1 MTAAITSAL
10 DRGLALCH
18 TCGLVAPIT
27 THAHVNCRRCGSSV
41 HARKRNSLQRTWG
54 YLIAAVLLYIPANV
68 LPIML
73 TSSLAGNEAH
83 TILGGVGQL
92 WQSGSWA
99 LALIVFVASVM
110 VPVLKMLALA
120 LLAYGAQHGAAH
132 KRQRAKL
139 YRMVEF
145 VGQWSMLDV
154 FVVVLL
160 VALVHF
166 GSLVQIEPGTGAIAF
181 CAVVVLTMLSSL
193 SFDPRLTWDIHGR
206 E

>member
-1 MTAAITSAL
+1 MTALVSA
-10 DRGLALCH
+10 RQAGLALCH
-18 TCGLVAPIT
+18 TCGLVASIKPPT
-27 THAHVNCRRCGSSV
+27 QFVCARCGTPL
-41 HARKRNSLQRTWG
+41 HARKQHSLQRTWG
-54 YLIAAVLLYIPANV
+54 YLAAALLLYIPANV

-73 TSSLAGNEAH
+73 TSSLAGSEGH
-83 TILGGVGQL
+83 TILGGVIQL

-99 LALIVFVASVM
+99 LALIVFIASVV
-110 VPVLKMLALA
+110 VPVMKMLGLS
-120 LLAYGAQHGAAH
+120 LLAYGAQYGAPH

-166 GSLVQIEPGTGAIAF
+166 GSLVAIEPGSGAIAF
-181 CAVVVLTMLSSL
+181 CAVVVLTMLAAL

>member
-1 MTAAITSAL
+1 MTALSSAL

-18 TCGLVAPIT
+18 TCGLVASVAT
-27 THAHVNCRRCGSSV
+27 RDHHHCRRCGSAV
-41 HARKRNSLQRTWG
+41 HARKRYSLQRTWG

-73 TSSLAGNEAH
+73 TTSIAGNEAH
-83 TILGGVGQL
+83 TILGGVVQL

-99 LALIVFVASVM
+99 LAMIVFIASVM

-120 LLAYGAQHGAAH
+120 TLAYGAQYGAQH

-166 GSLVQIEPGTGAIAF
+166 GSLAQIEPGAGAIAF

>member
-1 MTAAITSAL
+1 MSQIASAL

-18 TCGLVAPIT
+18 TCGLVAVFDARQ
-27 THAHVNCRRCGSSV
+27 HQACARCGTSV
-41 HARKRNSLQRTWG
+41 HARKPHSLQRTWG
-54 YLIAAVLLYIPANV
+54 YLIAAMLLYIPANT

-73 TSSLAGNEAH
+73 TSSIAGNEAH
-83 TILGGVGQL
+83 TILGGVIQL
-92 WQSGSWA
+92 WQSGSWG
-99 LALIVFVASVM
+99 LALIVFVASVV

-120 LLAYGAQHGAAH
+120 LLAHGARYGAPH
-132 KRQRAKL
+132 KRQRARL

-166 GSLVQIEPGTGAIAF
+166 GSLAEVEPGMGAIAF

-193 SFDPRLTWDIHGR
+193 SFDPRLTWDANGR
-206 E
+206 D